1 MLSAAVPNPSP
12 REAFA
17 ALAARPDPE
26 LDLAEGALLISAE
39 ENPALDPRPHLETL
53 ARWGDELRPRLEEGV
68 DGGDGNGDLRK
79 LEILRSFLYGDK
91 ELRGNREDYYDP
103 RNSFLDE
110 VLERRLGIPLSLAVV
125 MIEIGRRA
133 GIPLVGVGFPGHFLV
148 RHACHPHLLLDP
160 FDGGNLL
167 TPCDCAELLGRLT
180 RNRIRFSPQL
190 LQTVGPRQILLR
202 MLNNLCGIYLARNQ
216 GERCL
221 SVVERKLLLYPD
233 EAGYLRER
241 GVLRLKVGRCES
253 GLADLESYLEARPDA
268 HDWDEIAALA
278 EKVRGRAGSVH

>member
-1 MLSAAVPNPSP
+1 MLSAAIPELSP
-12 REAFA
+12 HDAFA
-17 ALAARPDPE
+17 ALAARPDHE

-39 ENPALDPRPHLETL
+39 ENPTLDPQPHLQKL
-53 ARWGDELRPRLEEGV
+53 DRWAEELRPRLENG
-68 DGGDGNGDLRK
+68 DNGDGDLQK
-79 LEILRSFLYGDK
+79 LDALRSFLYGDK

-110 VLERRLGIPLSLAVV
+110 VLERRVGIPLSLAVV
-125 MIEIGRRA
+125 LIEVGRRA
-133 GIPLVGVGFPGHFLV
+133 RIPLVGVGFPGHFLV

-167 TPCDCAELLGRLT
+167 TPCDCAELLRRLT
-180 RNRIRFSPQL
+180 RDRIRFSPHL

-202 MLNNLCGIYLARNQ
+202 MLNNLCGIYLSR
-216 GERCL
+216 GEVERCL

-233 EAGYLRER
+233 EVGYLRER

-253 GLADLESYLEARPDA
+253 GLADLESYLEARPEA
-268 HDWDEIAALA
+268 NDWDEIAALA
-278 EKVRGRAGSVH
+278 EKVRGRAGFVH

>member
-1 MLSAAVPNPSP
+1 VEISEPSP

-17 ALAARPDPE
+17 ALAARPDCD

-39 ENPALDPRPHLETL
+39 ENPALDPRPHLKQL
-53 ARWGDELRPRLEEGV
+53 HRWGNELRRRLDAAGNG
-68 DGGDGNGDLRK
+68 GGDLEKLNALRG
-79 LEILRSFLYGDK
+79 FLYGEK

-103 RNSFLDE
+103 RNSFLDA

-125 MIEIGRRA
+125 LIEVGRRA

-148 RHACHPHLLLDP
+148 RHACHPHILLDP

-167 TPCDCAELLGRLT
+167 TPCDCTELLRRLT
-180 RNRIRFSPQL
+180 RGRIPFSPQL

-202 MLNNLCGIYLARNQ
+202 MLNNLCGIYLAR
-216 GERCL
+216 GEVERCL
-221 SVVERKLLLYPD
+221 SVVERKLLLYPA

-241 GVLRLKVGRCES
+241 GVLRLKLGRCEA
-253 GLADLESYLEARPDA
+253 GLADLESYLEARPEA

-278 EKVRGRAGSVH
+278 ERVRERAGVVH